1 MNQAAE
7 DRLKEYTEFVETA
20 IRAYS
25 LEKRLG
31 LQKSVA
37 NAMDLS
43 LIHISSP
50 RD

>member
-25 LEKRLG
+25 LEKGLG
-31 LQKSVA
+31 YRKALLMQWII
-37 NAMDLS
+37 L
-43 LIHISSP
+43 
-50 RD
+50 

>member
-25 LEKRLG
+25 L
-31 LQKSVA
+31 
-37 NAMDLS
+37 S
-43 LIHISSP
+43 LIHI
-50 RD
+50 